1 VDLLALITAILI
13 VLAVLLVVLLLLL
26 LVSFH
31 ISMKFCKDGGKL
43 NGQLEV
49 RWYKIRFIRREFPE
63 EKEEKLEKAIDKE
76 KLEEEPEK
84 PSKPRKWTLKDIK
97 RIILLFLDSW
107 PEFFNL
113 FQALWK
119 SVKLEKVNAH
129 LILGFD
135 SPVDTAKTV
144 GYLWAASSVIN
155 ISQTVNISAEPS
167 FVEEKIDLDGD
178 ISFKIRFLGPFLAL
192 LRMFTR
198 KSVLKLLWE
207 LRRFR

>member
-1 VDLLALITAILI
+1 MDLLALLTAILI
-13 VLAVLLVVLLLLL
+13 VLAVLFAVLLLLL

-43 NGQLEV
+43 KGQLEV
-49 RWYKIRFIRREFPE
+49 RWFKIRFIRRDFPE
-63 EKEEKLEKAIDKE
+63 EKEEKIEKVPEKE

-84 PSKPRKWTLKDIK
+84 PSKPRKWTLQDIK
-97 RIILLFLDSW
+97 RILLLFLDSW

-113 FQALWK
+113 FQAFWK
-119 SVKLEKVNAH
+119 SIKLEEVNAH
-129 LILGFD
+129 FILGFD

-144 GYLWAASSVIN
+144 GYVWAASSLIN
-155 ISQTVNISAEPS
+155 LSQTVNISAEPS
-167 FVEEKIDLDGD
+167 FVEEKIDLNGD
-178 ISFKIRFLGPFLAL
+178 ISFKIQFLGPFMAL
-192 LRMFTR
+192 LRMLTK